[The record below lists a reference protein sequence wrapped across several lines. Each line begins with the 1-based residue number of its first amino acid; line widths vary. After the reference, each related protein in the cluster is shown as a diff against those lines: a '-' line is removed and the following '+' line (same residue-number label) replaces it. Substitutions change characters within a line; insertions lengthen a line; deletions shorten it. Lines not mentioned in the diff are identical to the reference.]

1 MHSKERNHDYR
12 HFPLVGDSKKSLGME
27 PRTEERDDDDDGGD
41 KQEQK
46 TGFYT
51 KCPPF

>member
-12 HFPLVGDSKKSLGME
+12 HFPLVGDSKKS
-27 PRTEERDDDDDGGD
+27 RDDDDDGGD

-51 KCPPF
+51 KCPRFDPANQ